1 MDAMVI
7 RSFSKDIEDLT
18 RETAKLTKCLKKQN
32 VKIFGLAVI
41 AAVLGAEV
49 YLLNKEIN
57 DLKEGDMTYDDFKT
71 DTED

>member
-18 RETAKLTKCLKKQN
+18 METAKLTKSIKRQN

-57 DLKEGDMTYDDFKT
+57 NLKEGDMTYDDFKT
-71 DTED
+71 ETED